1 MKISDIEFQGDG
13 SKATFYYTAND
24 RVDFRMLIKDF
35 AKEFSTRVE
44 MKQVGFRQEAA
55 RLGGVGSCGRELC
68 CSTWLTD
75 FRSVN
80 TSAARYQQLSLNPQK
95 LAGQCGKLK
104 CCLNYELDT
113 YMDALKDFPD
123 YDTKLITE
131 KGDAVCQKQ
140 DIFKGLM
147 WFAYTNN
154 FANWHVLKIDQVKEI
169 IAENKQK
176 NKVSSLEDFAVE
188 VVAEPEKDFNNAMGQ
203 ESLTRFDQPKRKKK
217 PNRKRKQNAE
227 PAGVVAPVKPQQE
240 KNTNNN
246 AKPAG
251 NNNPNNAGNANN
263 GNAGTKPNNPNKPN
277 HKKKHNSNKNN
288 PNKQNSNENKPAEPR
303 KPITNTKN
311 ENKK

>member
-1 MKISDIEFQGDG
+1 
-13 SKATFYYTAND
+13 
-24 RVDFRMLIKDF
+24 
-35 AKEFSTRVE
+35 
-44 MKQVGFRQEAA
+44 
-55 RLGGVGSCGRELC
+55 
-68 CSTWLTD
+68 
-75 FRSVN
+75 
-80 TSAARYQQLSLNPQK
+80 
-95 LAGQCGKLK
+95 
-104 CCLNYELDT
+104 
-113 YMDALKDFPD
+113 MDALKDFPD

-227 PAGVVAPVKPQQE
+227 AAIVATPAKPQQE
-240 KNTNNN
+240 KNVNH

-251 NNNPNNAGNANN
+251 NTNPNN
-263 GNAGTKPNNPNKPN
+263 GNANKPNNQNNPNKQN